1 MHTKRK
7 PERVAKRALI
17 LGAVAFR
24 ASLEETSHPR
34 VVEITHRLLPWL
46 CDLGCDDEIDPIER
60 ELLETPRGQL
70 SDSQRIDANSAGE
83 AATFFCWA
91 LNLVGPLN
99 EANPADQS
107 VLPELLSI
115 LKPEAAAIIQSA
127 SLQDSAEIKDMCLQ
141 VVMIRSIL
149 QEMRVG
155 LPGSNIIRRLNV
167 LRLNEVGIVV
177 TEDTA
182 KRASDIVA
190 GMTPQERDQAAGLY
204 FVRDHAA
211 LWLFSDR
218 SRYFD

>member
-1 MHTKRK
+1 
-7 PERVAKRALI
+7 LI

-70 SDSQRIDANSAGE
+70 SDSQWIDANWAGE
-83 AATFFCWA
+83 AATIFCWA
-91 LNLVGPLN
+91 LNLVGGLN
-99 EANPADQS
+99 EVNPADQS
-107 VLPELLSI
+107 VLPDLLCI

-127 SLQDSAEIKDMCLQ
+127 SLRDSAEIEDMCRQ
-141 VVMIRSIL
+141 IVMIRSVL

-155 LPGSNIIRRLNV
+155 LPGSDVIRRLNV
-167 LRLNEVGIVV
+167 QRLSEAGIVV
-177 TEDTA
+177 TEDAA
-182 KRASDIVA
+182 KRASAIVA
-190 GMTPQERDQAAGLY
+190 GMTPQGRDQVAGLY

-218 SRYFD
+218 SKYFD